1 MVFLSGHLP
10 QRENTEAVLEGR
22 RGVGVSDTKTYGFR
36 VEFAVGMSHLIL
48 KHFIVFFAKF

>member
-48 KHFIVFFAKF
+48 KHFIVFIGKF